1 GFAPRTPPQRRSLA
15 ASPLAPLRWLTRAL
29 VRYRCCDVVVTGAV
43 RPASRS
49 FQFRIVL
56 KPRKKFPCVCQRQNG
71 RLANITTWPL
81 PIGASMATARP
92 VIASPPTSSPDKSR
106 SLASVGNES
115 RTRGALGLAPPPPR
129 PPNPPPPPPPP
140 RPPRPAPAPASADAV

>member
-1 GFAPRTPPQRRSLA
+1 QDRIHAVTPCPTPQR
-15 ASPLAPLRWLTRAL
+15 PAL
-29 VRYRCCDVVVTGAV
+29 FPYRCWDVVVTGAV

-92 VIASPPTSSPDKSR
+92 VSASPPTSIPDSNR
-106 SLASVGNES
+106 SLALAGNDS
-115 RTRGALGLAPPPPR
+115 STRGGFASTPPPNPPAPGPPRPPPAPRPPPR
-129 PPNPPPPPPPP
+129 PP
-140 RPPRPAPAPASADAV
+140 AA